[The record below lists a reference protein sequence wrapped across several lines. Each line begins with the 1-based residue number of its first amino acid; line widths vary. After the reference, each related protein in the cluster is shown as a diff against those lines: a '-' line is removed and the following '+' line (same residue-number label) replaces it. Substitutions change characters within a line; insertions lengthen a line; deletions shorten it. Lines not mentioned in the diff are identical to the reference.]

1 MPAVTQQHPKEGNV
15 QKRLIAAL
23 VAAVPLAA
31 HATDGY
37 FSHGYGMIAKGMGGA
52 SYAVTGDAYGGAN
65 NPATMAFAGNQFSIG
80 VDLFSPHRKAER
92 SGGAAYGLDGSADS
106 GSNYFGIPEMSYNTM
121 IRPDLALGVTIF
133 GNGGMNTD
141 YSGGQL
147 PSPGACGPATGP
159 GSGFNPAPG
168 PYNLLCGNG
177 SLGVDLS
184 QLIVAPTLAW
194 KINPQNSIAIAPL
207 FAYQRFKA
215 EGVQAFAG
223 LSTSPHNVS
232 NNGYDNST
240 GWGVRVGYY
249 GQITPQFAIGATYA
263 SKISMGDFGKYQGL
277 FAESGAFD
285 IPSNWGVGV
294 SFTPVP
300 EWQFALDY
308 ERINYSDS
316 HSVSNRSNLILQCA
330 GGNPSACLGGSN
342 GAGFGWQDVN
352 VIKLGVQ
359 YKLNPQWTL
368 RAGYNHTD
376 NPIEP
381 QDVTFNILAPGVVKD
396 HATAGA
402 TYKLD
407 AQNDITGAFMYAFNN
422 SVSGAS
428 VFNNFFPPGMQPSM
442 QEKIQMYEWS
452 LGIQW
457 AHHF

>member
-1 MPAVTQQHPKEGNV
+1 V
-15 QKRLIAAL
+15 QKRLFVAL
-23 VAAVPLAA
+23 VAVMPLAA

-37 FSHGYGMIAKGMGGA
+37 FSHGYGMVAKGMAGA
-52 SYAVTGDAYGGAN
+52 SIAVTGDAYGGAN

-92 SGGAAYGLDGSADS
+92 TGGAMFGLDGSADS
-106 GSNYFGIPEMSYNTM
+106 GSNYFGIPELAYSNM
-121 IRPDLALGVTIF
+121 IRPDLSLGVTVY

-141 YSGGQL
+141 YPGGQL

-159 GSGFNPAPG
+159 GTGFNPHPG

-194 KINPQNSIAIAPL
+194 KFNPQNSIGIAPL
-207 FAYQRFKA
+207 FAYQRFRM
-215 EGVQAFAG
+215 EGLQAFANPM
-223 LSTSPHNVS
+223 LSTSAHNVT
-232 NNGYDNST
+232 NNGYDSST

-263 SKISMGDFGKYQGL
+263 SKIRMGNFDKYKGL
-277 FAESGAFD
+277 FAESGGFD
-285 IPSNWGVGV
+285 IPSDWGVGV
-294 SFTPVP
+294 AITPVP
-300 EWQFALDY
+300 EWLIAIDY

-316 HSVSNRSNLILQCA
+316 KSVSNRSNLILQCFM
-330 GGNPSACLGGSN
+330 GNTSTCLGGSN

-352 VIKLGVQ
+352 VVKLGVQ
-359 YKLNPQWTL
+359 YKLNDQWTL
-368 RAGYNHTD
+368 RAGYNHSD

-396 HATAGA
+396 HATLGA
-402 TYKLD
+402 TYKVD

-422 SVSGAS
+422 SVSGPS
-428 VFNNFFPPGMQPSM
+428 LFNPIISALTGAPASM

-452 LGIQW
+452 LGVQW